1 MTAQHLKDVVLFSL
15 SAIEMR
21 QVMEE
26 RSMVH
31 AVGLR
36 VALDLADAARDSRW
50 IQDDSPIRIFHEEQG
65 RGHVLHCHVHLWPY
79 FREVDAGNPLERE
92 IRSEL
97 LSLGLSG
104 EADRRIARYSPA
116 ALSHP

>member
-1 MTAQHLKDVVLFSL
+1 MTVQHLKDVVLFEMST
-15 SAIEMR
+15 AEMR
-21 QVMEE
+21 HVMEE
-26 RSMVH
+26 RGMVH
-31 AVGLR
+31 AVGAR
-36 VALDLADAARDSRW
+36 VALDLADAARDGRW
-50 IQDDSPIRIFHEEQG
+50 IQHESPLKIFHDERG